1 VIELHFSKA
10 AMPYFTRLFTV
21 QITRGLIP
29 NPRVYSEK
37 VCLKNPMNAGLGKL
51 SMPQEDGYLP
61 GVDPEPD
68 LEATEAI

>member
-1 VIELHFSKA
+1 
-10 AMPYFTRLFTV
+10 
-21 QITRGLIP
+21 
-29 NPRVYSEK
+29 
-37 VCLKNPMNAGLGKL
+37 MNAGLGKL